1 MLRLRKWQGAAV
13 VLACCGLLLPSQASF
28 AAGKAPQPK
37 PIDVALTK
45 AGSLNGAVFSPE
57 GKQIDGATVVVLKGD
72 EVVAQTNTDEQGKFS
87 APKLKPG
94 VYQVAVGQRAANIR
108 VWSAQTAPPQ
118 AHQQAVLV
126 TGTPVVRGQFNGFFG
141 LDTIT
146 LVTVAAATTAAVLA
160 GLNHN
165 SINDLED
172 KVDRLL
178 SP

>member
-13 VLACCGLLLPSQASF
+13 VLACCGLLLPSEACV
-28 AAGKAPQPK
+28 AAGKTPQPK
-37 PIDVALTK
+37 PTDVALTK

-57 GKQIDGATVVVLKGD
+57 GKLIDGATVVISQGENVITR
-72 EVVAQTNTDEQGKFS
+72 TNTNQDGKFS
-87 APKLKPG
+87 APEMKPG
-94 VYQVAVGQRAANIR
+94 VYQVSVGERAANIR
-108 VWSAQTAPPQ
+108 VWSAQSAPPK

-126 TGTPVVRGQFNGFFG
+126 TGTPVVRGQYNGFFG

-160 GLNHN
+160 GINHN

-172 KVDRLL
+172 KVDRLI